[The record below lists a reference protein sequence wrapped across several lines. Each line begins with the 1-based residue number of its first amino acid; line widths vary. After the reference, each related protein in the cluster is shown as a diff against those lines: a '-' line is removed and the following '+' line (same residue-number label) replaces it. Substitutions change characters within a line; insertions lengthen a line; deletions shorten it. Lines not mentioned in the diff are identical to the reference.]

1 MEEAPRKTKPEEES
15 SPTEDGS
22 PLAPE
27 PKRRR
32 ISGEEDDGGGAGGG
46 GGAEE
51 EEEEEEDTQWE
62 DMATN
67 ASSKKEMEQI
77 LKATNRLVDQLE
89 AKIGADTDIKKLI
102 SGIRN
107 GIRTALNDVSQMTDK
122 IDDDAA
128 CAD

>member
-51 EEEEEEDTQWE
+51 EEEEEDTQWE
-62 DMATN
+62 DTATN

-128 CAD
+128 CTD